1 MHLDLQGRNAVVAG
15 GSRGIGRSIALA
27 FARAGA
33 NVSICARGEQSLR
46 ATETE
51 LKSFGHTVHAASCD
65 LGDGPAVTDADLRK
79 PGVKLLNFWASWCE
93 PCRAEHPVLSALQAE
108 GVVIYGI
115 NYKDKPQD
123 ALKFLGD
130 MGNPY
135 TALGADAGPM
145 ALDWGVYGVPE
156 TYVID
161 GKGVVVL
168 RLAGPITADNL
179 ESMVRPAMAK
189 AAK

>member
-1 MHLDLQGRNAVVAG
+1 MAFRPLILLPLAVFAGFGYLAYQGMQKGDQPLPSMTVGQPAPNVRAVA
-15 GSRGIGRSIALA
+15 
-27 FARAGA
+27 
-33 NVSICARGEQSLR
+33 
-46 ATETE
+46 
-51 LKSFGHTVHAASCD
+51 
-65 LGDGPAVTDADLRK
+65 LGDGPVVTDADLRK

-93 PCRAEHPVLSALQAE
+93 PCRIEHPMLEKLKAE

-115 NYKDKPQD
+115 NYKDKPAD

-135 TALGADAGPM
+135 TQLGADAGPM

-161 GKGVVVL
+161 GKGQVCL

-179 ESMVRPAMAK
+179 ESQVRPAMAK
-189 AAK
+189 AAAN